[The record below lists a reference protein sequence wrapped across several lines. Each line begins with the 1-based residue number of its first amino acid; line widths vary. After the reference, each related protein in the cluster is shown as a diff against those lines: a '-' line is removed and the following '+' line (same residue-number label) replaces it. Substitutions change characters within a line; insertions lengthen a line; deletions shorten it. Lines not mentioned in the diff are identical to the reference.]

1 MLIKKIFKKNYYISL
16 EQINS
21 RLRDKK
27 PNNNDFLNLEKNLD
41 IYYEFPPIIKIKKNK
56 WNEDMTEP
64 YLETEKEILD
74 NNNINFL
81 DFKEELQNYNY
92 ITYIKLRT

>member
-1 MLIKKIFKKNYYISL
+1 
-16 EQINS
+16 
-21 RLRDKK
+21 
-27 PNNNDFLNLEKNLD
+27 
-41 IYYEFPPIIKIKKNK
+41 
-56 WNEDMTEP
+56 MTEP

>member
-1 MLIKKIFKKNYYISL
+1 
-16 EQINS
+16 
-21 RLRDKK
+21 
-27 PNNNDFLNLEKNLD
+27 
-41 IYYEFPPIIKIKKNK
+41 
-56 WNEDMTEP
+56 MTEP

-81 DFKEELQNYNY
+81 DFKDELQNYNY